1 MLKLGR
7 YLPKKSSRATLIS
20 IDVARG
26 VTKTFNN
33 LSATKNILF
42 LLFFINSLFYLS
54 FALSCSILLP
64 FNASWSVVLICLFVS
79 FFLLLFGCTKDLG
92 YLKLV
97 NYITLHYITLHYT
110 TLQYTT
116 LHYITLHYITICQ
129 GLLRHNS

>member
-7 YLPKKSSRATLIS
+7 YPPKKSSRTTLIS

-54 FALSCSILLP
+54 FALSCSIFLP
-64 FNASWSVVLICLFVS
+64 FNASWSVILICLFLS
-79 FFLLLFGCTKDLG
+79 FFLLFFGCNKDLG
-92 YLKLV
+92 YLKLMI
-97 NYITLHYITLHYT
+97 YITLHYITLHYT